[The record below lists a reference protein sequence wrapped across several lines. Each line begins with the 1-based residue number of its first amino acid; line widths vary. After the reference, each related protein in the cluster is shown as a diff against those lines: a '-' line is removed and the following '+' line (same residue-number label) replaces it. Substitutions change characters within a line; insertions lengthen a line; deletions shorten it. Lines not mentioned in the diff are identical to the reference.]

1 VCTRSPLSSLHLSP
15 AAPSLCSSRP
25 GRIELHLGSSPPSS
39 TPNCCASCPVSQSRS
54 RRPRSALSPS
64 SASALSLLLRA
75 CSSVFPG
82 RPAGVFLRAP
92 FFPARISPAAVVL
105 SASARDRGR
114 VHRVCQRSVVYSTV
128 VAVVCLVA
136 CSSGVVCC
144 TQHSCLQLARV
155 TLARLLVVTTAH
167 SLFVHRASRVLAFVV
182 ELLNLSSL
190 TCDFVVARARANL
203 LDPTSPARSKLD
215 LVVVPY
221 VIKKS
226 YGSGEDEASSMIFTK
241 CSTKSSNKSSIVIL
255 VYAKIRED

>member
-1 VCTRSPLSSLHLSP
+1 LSYPRQHVIVVVFIEFANALLSIRPSSLL
-15 AAPSLCSSRP
+15 
-25 GRIELHLGSSPPSS
+25 
-39 TPNCCASCPVSQSRS
+39 CASLRVRRVSFVI
-54 RRPRSALSPS
+54 PS
-64 SASALSLLLRA
+64 TRA
-75 CSSVFPG
+75 C
-82 RPAGVFLRAP
+82 LWL
-92 FFPARISPAAVVL
+92 VL
-105 SASARDRGR
+105 
-114 VHRVCQRSVVYSTV
+114 
-128 VAVVCLVA
+128 
-136 CSSGVVCC
+136 
-144 TQHSCLQLARV
+144 